1 MAGDTEAVLAYR
13 QLRDLIIRTELRPG
27 ESLAE
32 AELMK
37 RLSVGRT
44 PLRDAL
50 HHLDHEGLVE
60 ILPRRGTFV
69 TEVTLSD
76 LQQIF
81 EVRSGL
87 EDIVA
92 RLAVERCTPED
103 LERIADLLVRVER
116 NHLTNESDV
125 ELDAELH
132 RELLQIGRNPLL
144 ESLYRRVSDASL
156 RLLYLTNCGME
167 DRGEQIATFQA
178 VHDALAA
185 RDAEKLAE
193 LLRAHVRSFR
203 DRVSRSIFS
212 TADAMMT

>member
-1 MAGDTEAVLAYR
+1 MAGDTEAVQAYR

-27 ESLAE
+27 APLVE
-32 AELMK
+32 AELMT
-37 RLSVGRT
+37 RLGVGRT

-69 TEVTLSD
+69 SEVTLSD

-92 RLAVERCTPED
+92 RLAVERCTAED
-103 LERIADLLVRVER
+103 LEQAANLVSRAER
-116 NHLTNESDV
+116 NPTDTSSDV

-132 RELLQIGRNPLL
+132 QLLLRMARNPLL
-144 ESLYRRVSDASL
+144 ERLYRRVADASL
-156 RLLYLTNCGME
+156 RLLYLTGCGME
-167 DRGEQIATFQA
+167 DGTEQIATLQA

-185 RDAEKLAE
+185 RDATALADV
-193 LLRAHVRSFR
+193 LRDHVRAFR

-212 TADAMMT
+212 AV

>member
-1 MAGDTEAVLAYR
+1 MAVETEATQAYR
-13 QLRDLIIRTELRPG
+13 HLRELIIRTELRPG
-27 ESLAE
+27 AALVET
-32 AELMK
+32 ELMR
-37 RLSVGRT
+37 RLDVGRT

-50 HHLDHEGLVE
+50 RQLDQEGLVE

-69 TEVTLSD
+69 TQVTLRD

-92 RLAVERCTPED
+92 GLAVERCTPDD
-103 LERIADLLVRVER
+103 LETMGGLVERLDGNGVADSSDVALDGELHAFLLRIA
-116 NHLTNESDV
+116 
-125 ELDAELH
+125 
-132 RELLQIGRNPLL
+132 RNPLL
-144 ESLYRRVSDASL
+144 EDLYRRVADASL

-167 DRGEQIATFQA
+167 DRVEQRATFQA
-178 VHDALAA
+178 VYTALARHDGA
-185 RDAEKLAE
+185 ALAE
-193 LLRAHVRSFR
+193 TLRDHVRAFR